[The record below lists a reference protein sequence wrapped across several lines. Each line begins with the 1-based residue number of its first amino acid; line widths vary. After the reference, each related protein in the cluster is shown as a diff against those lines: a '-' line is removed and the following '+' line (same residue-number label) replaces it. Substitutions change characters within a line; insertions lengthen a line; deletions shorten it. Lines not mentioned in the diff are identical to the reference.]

1 MAFPRAARRGFTAFV
16 VAGLVVGGAA
26 FAVHFAE
33 GSAGNGGQ
41 SAADA
46 STSAGNAQPENA
58 AVTAQ
63 LAYVLKHWKHYNTA
77 DYGVVPDN
85 DCVDF
90 ASQSLI
96 VRGWKM
102 DHDWWSE
109 GTGEDFDFSSAWV
122 SSTAFRDYLA
132 KSGRAKALTDAQRD
146 QVKLGDIV
154 QFDWDDSGD
163 RDHTAVVTRITGS
176 GDTIKIYYAGHT
188 DDTDYRSVDWAI
200 TVNHPGASVYYWS
213 IP

>member
-1 MAFPRAARRGFTAFV
+1 MIG
-16 VAGLVVGGAA
+16 GLVVGGAV
-26 FAVHFAE
+26 FAVRSLDAQQAPLQE
-33 GSAGNGGQ
+33 RPSSSSA
-41 SAADA
+41 SATDR
-46 STSAGNAQPENA
+46 QPQDA
-58 AVTAQ
+58 AVEAQ
-63 LAYVLKHWKHYNTA
+63 LAYVLKYWKHYNTA
-77 DYGVVPDN
+77 EYGVVPDN

-96 VRGWKM
+96 VRGWTM
-102 DHDWWSE
+102 DDDWWSD

-122 SSTAFRDYLA
+122 SSTAFMNYLEE
-132 KSGRAKALTDAQRD
+132 SGRARALTDSQRD

-154 QFDWDDSGD
+154 QFDWDNSGD
-163 RDHTAVVTRITGS
+163 RDHTGVVTRITGT
-176 GDTIKIYYAGHT
+176 GDNIEIYYAGHT

>member
-1 MAFPRAARRGFTAFV
+1 MRTRAILAVVV
-16 VAGLVVGGAA
+16 VAGFLGGGALLA
-26 FAVHFAE
+26 SDAVHGGGATAE
-33 GSAGNGGQ
+33 Q
-41 SAADA
+41 QQQK
-46 STSAGNAQPENA
+46 AQEQRA
-58 AVTAQ
+58 QAVNPAVHLQ
-63 LAYVLKHWKHYNTA
+63 LEYVLKYWQNYNLTE
-77 DYGVVPDN
+77 YGEVPDN

-96 VRGWKM
+96 ARGWTM
-102 DHDWWSE
+102 DSEWWSE

-132 KSGRAKALTDAQRD
+132 DSGRATVLSDSQRD

-154 QFDWDDSGD
+154 QFDWDNLGD
-163 RDHTAVVTRITGS
+163 RDHTGIVTRIEGS
-176 GDTIKIYYAGHT
+176 GDDLEIFYAGHT

-213 IP
+213 IPE